1 MKKLAIIFIAG
12 LFTLAL
18 YLNPVSAEA
27 EVSSGTVPEAEMT
40 VPAVT
45 TAAPAKEKSDVN
57 LTYVNLEEKERW
69 ILDEVLSDYV
79 SEDVVELTDR
89 GIRYSIGD
97 WIDRDT
103 HTYLFFTKELPEGT
117 VYTAAGYAQTTNG
130 SYVYFEL
137 SSSEK
142 LSEQQVDLEIV
153 KAFGNSGA
161 SEIQAC

>member
-1 MKKLAIIFIAG
+1 MKKLSIIFIAG

-103 HTYLFFTKELPEGT
+103 HTYLFFTKELPRAPYIRLPAMRKPPMEAM
-117 VYTAAGYAQTTNG
+117 YI
-130 SYVYFEL
+130 L
-137 SSSEK
+137 SFHLRKS
-142 LSEQQVDLEIV
+142 L
-153 KAFGNSGA
+153 ANSRLTWNRQ
-161 SEIQAC
+161 SIWKFRRF